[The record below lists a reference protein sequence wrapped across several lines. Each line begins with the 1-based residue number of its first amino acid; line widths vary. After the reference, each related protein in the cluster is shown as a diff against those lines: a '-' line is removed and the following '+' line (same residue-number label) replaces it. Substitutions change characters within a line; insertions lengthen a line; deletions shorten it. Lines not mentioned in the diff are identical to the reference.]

1 MLCFQERAALQL
13 IKGGWNFTY
22 SFQQYLWMNPD
33 VPGSGWGVFGQIGK
47 SDGNPTPL
55 DWSGFIGLTG
65 NPLSTRPQD
74 RFGVAYFRQ
83 SFSNVLARS
92 LSPVIRLRDEQGL
105 EAFYTAALGK
115 PFRLTGNVQV
125 IRPALSQRSTAVVLG
140 LRVKAGL

>member
-1 MLCFQERAALQL
+1 MLATGIRPEFAAILQLPIVRTTVAVAGCSPDQEKPNSLLCFQERAALQL

-74 RFGVAYFRQ
+74 RFGVAYFANPSATCWPVR
-83 SFSNVLARS
+83 SAR
-92 LSPVIRLRDEQGL
+92 
-105 EAFYTAALGK
+105 
-115 PFRLTGNVQV
+115 
-125 IRPALSQRSTAVVLG
+125 
-140 LRVKAGL
+140 